1 MLDRVY
7 QLLALILLATNSSAN
22 YAAASGSVSV
32 NPIIA
37 LLKMAF
43 ALVAVLALL
52 WLFTVFLKRL
62 QSPSLRAANGLELVS
77 TYSVGQRER
86 LVVVQVGEEQLLLG
100 VTSSA
105 ISKLHVLPT
114 PLRPPADGE
123 SGSFKQTLKAALNR
137 EVPA

>member
-1 MLDRVY
+1 MLDRAY
-7 QLLALILLATNSSAN
+7 QLIVLIALASSSSLSYAT
-22 YAAASGSVSV
+22 ASGSVSV

-43 ALVAVLALL
+43 ALVVVLVLL
-52 WLFTVFLKRL
+52 WAFTVLLKRL
-62 QSPSLRAANGLELVS
+62 QSPSLRAKNGLELVS

-114 PLRPPADGE
+114 PLQQLSDE
-123 SGSFKQTLKAALNR
+123 QSGSFKKTLKAAMNR